1 MQASKNDKSRGLN
14 ELYEVYLFFVPKLR
28 DKHKKKH
35 LKGKIN
41 LSLQAGPRLTSP
53 YSCRDFL
60 FRGGRDGSQAS
71 PLRAGW
77 HSVSSYVIVAIS
89 SFTLDPALPC
99 LSPLPAPRSI
109 CEAALLLLRSKEG
122 FASPVWG
129 MHSFRSFLV
138 SAQTTELWKC
148 FFTFGWSMGGRDLVL
163 RVAYDKGL
171 TGKVLL
177 DTK

>member
-28 DKHKKKH
+28 DKHKKTF
-35 LKGKIN
+35 KGKN
-41 LSLQAGPRLTSP
+41 KSQSLGWAEAHLPILMQGLPVQRRQRRQPSQPSPRWVALCQLLCNCCYIQLRS
-53 YSCRDFL
+53 
-60 FRGGRDGSQAS
+60 GSGSAL
-71 PLRAGW
+71 P
-77 HSVSSYVIVAIS
+77 VSS
-89 SFTLDPALPC
+89 
-99 LSPLPAPRSI
+99 PRSTKYSWG
-109 CEAALLLLRSKEG
+109 CLASAEVEEG
-122 FASPVWG
+122 FAPPVWG

-171 TGKVLL
+171 TWKVLL